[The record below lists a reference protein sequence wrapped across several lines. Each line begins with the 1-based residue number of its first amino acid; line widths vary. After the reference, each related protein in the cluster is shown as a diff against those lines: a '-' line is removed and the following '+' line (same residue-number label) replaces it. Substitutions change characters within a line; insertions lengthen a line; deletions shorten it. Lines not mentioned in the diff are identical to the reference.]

1 MSEVQDEPHGADVV
15 EDTRGTR
22 GIEGKGELTLM
33 CAYSFLLV
41 NYPQPLQLGLRR
53 ESAPEKPTVAVL
65 TRQKSEPRPNARGKD
80 ARQLDRCPG
89 S

>member
-1 MSEVQDEPHGADVV
+1 MSEVQEEPHGADAV

-22 GIEGKGELTLM
+22 GIEGKGELMPM
-33 CAYSFLLV
+33 CAYSFILA
-41 NYPQPLQLGLRR
+41 NHPQPLQLGLRR

-65 TRQKSEPRPNARGKD
+65 APQNSKPRPNAREKD
-80 ARQLDRCPG
+80 DRQLDRCPG

>member
-1 MSEVQDEPHGADVV
+1 MSEVREEPHGTGAT

-22 GIEGKGELTLM
+22 GIEGKGELMLM
-33 CAYSFLLV
+33 YAYSFLLV

-53 ESAPEKPTVAVL
+53 ESALEKPTVAVL
-65 TRQKSEPRPNARGKD
+65 TRQKSEPRPNAREKD